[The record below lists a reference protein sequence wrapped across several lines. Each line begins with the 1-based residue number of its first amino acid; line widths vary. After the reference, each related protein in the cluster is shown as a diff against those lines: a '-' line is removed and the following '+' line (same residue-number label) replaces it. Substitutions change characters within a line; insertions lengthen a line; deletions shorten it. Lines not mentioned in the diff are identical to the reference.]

1 VDTKNQTKP
10 GSDRNAKRNS
20 SKAVLAAALALS
32 LLWVTVAE
40 GAVTLAAD
48 GKAEAV
54 IVTPAKNSPT
64 AREDAEILRD
74 HFFQI
79 SGAKFNVLRE
89 SELKDVTAAND
100 RLEAGTTTQQFILVG
115 EGELAGKLGITS
127 KGLGPGGILI
137 LIALES

>member
-1 VDTKNQTKP
+1 MKL
-10 GSDRNAKRNS
+10 GSDRNAEGRL
-20 SKAVLAAALALS
+20 SKAVVAVALAFS
-32 LLWVTVAE
+32 LLSVTTAEAAVTLVAE
-40 GAVTLAAD
+40 G
-48 GKAEAV
+48 KPQAV